1 MRTIVTPASPRQTH
15 EAGAGSFRTGDVAV
29 WLKSDADIPD
39 GSQGVVLG
47 FKANGRVRLR
57 FDALGGK
64 EFSCPGP
71 PGGVQA
77 PSAFPTAN
85 HFFPALLCGRAER
98 LTAKN
103 DGFRPG
109 QSTRASSRSCTWV
122 ERPVLRA
129 GRAPEADCG
138 CGTYSSAGSIRL
150 YFKICILNLVGR
162 YSPTVNVADRSALL
176 GIRILSRSV
185 VRA

>member
-85 HFFPALLCGRAER
+85 HFLPGAFVWARRAPDGQERWFPARAVNPGE
-98 LTAKN
+98 LAK
-103 DGFRPG
+103 
-109 QSTRASSRSCTWV
+109 
-122 ERPVLRA
+122 LH
-129 GRAPEADCG
+129 
-138 CGTYSSAGSIRL
+138 
-150 YFKICILNLVGR
+150 VG
-162 YSPTVNVADRSALL
+162 
-176 GIRILSRSV
+176 
-185 VRA
+185 